1 MEFTE
6 PVREKALRHAVE
18 AGMKRYPYF
27 AVKIVRCAENW
38 VLEENNRSF
47 VISPENKTV
56 CLGSEEAN
64 GYLVDF
70 AYEGNA
76 VSIDM
81 SHYIAD
87 GTGMTPLFKTI
98 AWHYLKESIRR
109 QNWMPRISGFPGVT
123 FRRRRKTAA
132 FRNASFMTGTLPCR
146 MPSRPWPPAG
156 GRWAGRRRRYRFRS
170 AGPDAVPGFP
180 GASAGSFD
188 G

>member
-38 VLEENNRSF
+38 ILEENNRPF

-64 GYLVDF
+64 GHLVAF

-98 AWHYLKESIRR
+98 AWYYLKESIRR

-123 FRRRRKTAA
+123 FRRRRKTIRSRLNCC
-132 FRNASFMTGTLPCR
+132 RNP
-146 MPSRPWPPAG
+146 
-156 GRWAGRRRRYRFRS
+156 GRQPRLRRTRF
-170 AGPDAVPGFP
+170 
-180 GASAGSFD
+180 
-188 G
+188 

>member
-1 MEFTE
+1 MNTVRFTMEFTE
-6 PVREKALRHAVE
+6 PVREKTLRHAVE

-38 VLEENNRSF
+38 VLEENNRPF
-47 VISPENKTV
+47 VILPENKTV

-64 GYLVDF
+64 GHLVAF

-98 AWHYLKESIRR
+98 ACI
-109 QNWMPRISGFPGVT
+109 I
-123 FRRRRKTAA
+123 
-132 FRNASFMTGTLPCR
+132 
-146 MPSRPWPPAG
+146 
-156 GRWAGRRRRYRFRS
+156 
-170 AGPDAVPGFP
+170 
-180 GASAGSFD
+180 
-188 G
+188 